1 MDKKI
6 FVTKPFLPPLDEYN
20 DYLEQIWESG
30 ILTHNGPMVQE
41 LEKNLKEKMNIDY
54 ISCLSNGTMALQLAI
69 KALDL
74 EGEIITTP
82 FTFVATTSSIIW
94 EKCTPVFVDIN
105 KETFNIDEEKIEE
118 KITDKTVAIL
128 GVHVFSNPCNIE
140 KIDEIAKRYN
150 LKVIY
155 DAAHSAFV
163 NYKGKP
169 LVEAGDI
176 SATSFHATKL
186 FNTIE
191 GGACVTNDKEIDEK
205 IKELRFFGFNSNKEI
220 IREGTNAKMNEIQA
234 AMGLSVLKYIDIIL
248 QTRQE
253 KYKRYVKRLSN
264 INWITFQKIDNE
276 SYNYSYMP
284 VVFDTEER
292 LLRVL
297 EKLNNNNVFPR
308 RYFYPSLDQVEV
320 LNNDISNCKNSK
332 ELAKKILCLPLYHD
346 LKNMEINK
354 ICELIGTLA

>member
-6 FVTKPFLPPLDEYN
+6 FVTKPFLPPLDEYI
-20 DYLEQIWESG
+20 DYLEQTWKSG

-41 LEKNLKEKMNIDY
+41 LEKKLKEKMNIEY

-69 KALDL
+69 KALNL

-105 KETFNIDEEKIEE
+105 KATFNIDAEKIEE

-140 KIDEIAKRYN
+140 KINEIAKKYN

-155 DAAHSAFV
+155 DAAHAAFV
-163 NYKGKP
+163 NYKGKS
-169 LVEAGDI
+169 LVESGDI
-176 SATSFHATKL
+176 SAISFHATKL

-191 GGACVTNDKEIDEK
+191 GGACVTNDKKIDKK
-205 IKELRFFGFNSNKEI
+205 IKALRFFGYNKKKEI
-220 IREGTNAKMNEIQA
+220 VEEGTNAKMNEIQA
-234 AMGLSVLKYIDIIL
+234 AMGLSVLKYIDQIL
-248 QTRQE
+248 KKRRA
-253 KYKRYVKRLSN
+253 KYERYVKKLKTN
-264 INWITFQKIDNE
+264 DWIRFQKIENE

-297 EKLNNNNVFPR
+297 ERLNKNNVFPR
-308 RYFYPSLDQVEV
+308 RYFYPSLDQIEV
-320 LNNDISNCKNSK
+320 LNNDINNCENSK
-332 ELAKKILCLPLYHD
+332 ELAKKILCLPLYYD
-346 LKNMEINK
+346 LKNMEIDK
-354 ICELIGTLA
+354 ICEIIQTLK

>member
-41 LEKNLKEKMNIDY
+41 LEKNLKGKMNIDY

-94 EKCTPVFVDIN
+94 EKCAPVFVDIN

-140 KIDEIAKRYN
+140 KIDEIAENYN

-176 SATSFHATKL
+176 SAISFHATKL

-191 GGACVTNDKEIDEK
+191 GGACVTNDRVIDKK
-205 IKELRFFGFNSNKEI
+205 IKELRFFGFDSNKAI
-220 IREGTNAKMNEIQA
+220 VREGTNAKMNEIQA
-234 AMGLSVLKYIDIIL
+234 AMGLSVLKYIDKIL
-248 QTRQE
+248 KTRQE
-253 KYKRYVKRLSN
+253 KHERYVKRLNN
-264 INWITFQKIDNE
+264 INWITFQKIDEE

-284 VVFDTEER
+284 VVFNTEKR
-292 LLRVL
+292 LLEVL
-297 EKLNNNNVFPR
+297 EKLNENNVFPR

-320 LNNDISNCKNSK
+320 LNNNSNCENSK
-332 ELAKKILCLPLYHD
+332 ELAKRILCLPLYHD
-346 LKNMEINK
+346 LKNMEIDK
-354 ICELIGTLA
+354 ICEIIETLA

>member
-6 FVTKPFLPPLDEYN
+6 FVTKPFLPPLDEYS

-41 LEKNLKEKMNIDY
+41 LEKKLKEKMNIDY

-69 KALDL
+69 KALNL

-82 FTFVATTSSIIW
+82 FTFIATTSSIIW
-94 EKCTPVFVDIN
+94 ERCTPVFVDIN
-105 KETFNIDEEKIEE
+105 KKTFNINEEKIEE

-140 KIDEIAKRYN
+140 KIDEIAKSYN

-155 DAAHSAFV
+155 DAAHAAFV

-176 SATSFHATKL
+176 SAISFHATKL

-191 GGACVTNDKEIDEK
+191 GGACVTNDKVIDEK
-205 IKELRFFGFNSNKEI
+205 IKELRFFGFNSKKEI
-220 IREGTNAKMNEIQA
+220 VGEGTNAKMNEVQA
-234 AMGLSVLKYIDIIL
+234 AMGLSVLKYIDKIL

-253 KYKRYVKRLSN
+253 KYEHYVEKLNN
-264 INWITFQKIDNE
+264 ISWITFQKIDNE

-297 EKLNNNNVFPR
+297 EKLNLNNVFPR
-308 RYFYPSLDQVEV
+308 RYFYPSLDKVEI
-320 LNNDISNCKNSK
+320 LNGGISNCVNSRG
-332 ELAKKILCLPLYHD
+332 LSKKILCLPLYHE
-346 LKNMEINK
+346 LKNIEIEK
-354 ICELIGTLA
+354 ICEVIET